1 MWRRNIRVRP
11 VDQESCRTSD
21 VPLFRD
27 FPGSASTFRT
37 FITTTVFFIIAD
49 RLSVAAVPCEIAGAM
64 PVGDGTCFVV
74 FRLLCVLGFME
85 PPPFKLALITYGVAD
100 KARLNLN
107 PLTDYLSF
115 ADIYVR
121 AP

>member
-1 MWRRNIRVRP
+1 M
-11 VDQESCRTSD
+11 DQESCRTSD
-21 VPLFRD
+21 VPLSKD
-27 FPGSASTFRT
+27 FLGSASTFRT

-49 RLSVAAVPCEIAGAM
+49 KLSVAAVPCEIAGAM

-74 FRLLCVLGFME
+74 FWLLCVLGFME
-85 PPPFKLALITYGVAD
+85 PPPFKLALITYSVAD